1 MTRLQPLKNG
11 LLAERVAE
19 TLRRAIFSGH
29 FAPGGQLLEAHL
41 ARELQVSQTT
51 VREALVRL
59 HQIGLVTRVPNK
71 GSFVAALSE
80 DEVRDR
86 LTIRWL
92 LEGFAWFEASQRMTA
107 ADFEELEAKLEALH
121 QAVQGDDLPLAADV
135 ELDFHSVIWKNSGN
149 KALAETLQKL
159 TPPLFAY
166 KTHQRRERGEPL
178 DVGFERHRNVVSALR
193 SKDPRQLREV
203 LGEHF
208 RTYPF
213 LFEPPSAEEQITA
226 DLILTNA
233 RA

>member
-1 MTRLQPLKNG
+1 MTKLQPLKNG

-71 GSFVAALSE
+71 GSFVASLTES
-80 DEVRDR
+80 EVRDR

-92 LEGFAWFEASQRMTA
+92 LEGFAWFEAAQRMHD
-107 ADFEELEAKLEALH
+107 ADFDELEGKLHALH
-121 QAVQGDDLPLAADV
+121 EAEAGDDFPLAADL
-135 ELDFHSVIWKNSGN
+135 ELEFHSVIWCHSGN
-149 KALAETLQKL
+149 QALAETLQKL

-166 KTHQRRERGEPL
+166 KTHQRRERGESL
-178 DVGFERHRNVVSALR
+178 SGGFERHVSVVSALR
-193 SKDPRQLREV
+193 SKDPNQLREV
-203 LGEHF
+203 LRDHF
-208 RTYPF
+208 LTYPF
-213 LFEPPSAEEQITA
+213 TFDPPTADEQVTA
-226 DLILTNA
+226 DLVMDLAA
-233 RA
+233 R